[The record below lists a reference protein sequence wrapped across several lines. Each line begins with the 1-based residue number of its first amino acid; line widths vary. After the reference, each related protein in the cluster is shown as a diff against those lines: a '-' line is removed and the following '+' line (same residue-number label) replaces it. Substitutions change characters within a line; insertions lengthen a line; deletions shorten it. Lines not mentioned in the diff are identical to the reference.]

1 MNPEINEISNL
12 NNDNPI
18 LDIVNTLQ
26 AKLNDSNL
34 KNSNEIQ
41 NNNFTNNNKIDLSGL
56 DIAKMLELINPS
68 IKNTPNTSNTNNSS
82 GLNFDLS
89 SIMNMQKSLSGLTQA
104 DPRQNLLT
112 SLKPFLRETRQKNI
126 DTYITLLSVMK
137 AFNIFTNKDRD

>member
-41 NNNFTNNNKIDLSGL
+41 NNNQLSVQPTISDKGKSSSSTDDLDSTSLPNDNTQNNINQPIHSQVT
-56 DIAKMLELINPS
+56 EPLI
-68 IKNTPNTSNTNNSS
+68 
-82 GLNFDLS
+82 
-89 SIMNMQKSLSGLTQA
+89 QKS
-104 DPRQNLLT
+104 D
-112 SLKPFLRETRQKNI
+112 EQK
-126 DTYITLLSVMK
+126 
-137 AFNIFTNKDRD
+137 